1 MHICILSKKVELSYV
16 FICLSL
22 ALVFWV
28 NFKFLGIT
36 TNYTFLESI
45 VLLSVHYPLTLFSRL
60 FVVLLNHY
68 YSMRTFAL
76 FSALFN
82 ILLIGGGQGNG

>member
-1 MHICILSKKVELSYV
+1 MHICILSKKVKLSYI
-16 FICLSL
+16 FTCSSL

-28 NFKFLGIT
+28 NFKLVAIT
-36 TNYTFLESI
+36 TNYTFSESI
-45 VLLSVHYPLTLFSRL
+45 VLLSVHYPLALFSCL

-68 YSMRTFAL
+68 YTMRTFAL

-82 ILLIGGGQGNG
+82 VLLIGGGQGNG